1 MLIVESVL
9 LNASECL
16 WLKKKKEKKGEWN
29 RFGVDSCFTDDSA
42 NSIDLVAFSGQ
53 KAGYVDWKK
62 SRMPE

>member
-1 MLIVESVL
+1 MSLAEK
-9 LNASECL
+9 
-16 WLKKKKEKKGEWN
+16 KKKKEKKGKWN

-62 SRMPE
+62 SGMPE